1 MFVKVMVI
9 SLYALMIIVIGY
21 LGMRK
26 THSFSDFFLG
36 GGNIGPWMTAFSY
49 GTAYFSAVVF
59 IGFAGKVGWGFGYS
73 GMWIGV
79 FNGLIGVLGVW
90 WLLGWKIKQVSIRY
104 KIHTMSEFL
113 EKRYNMPFLKLFAA
127 ITIFVFLIPYSAAV
141 FIGLSYLFTSSFPG
155 VEYWHAVLF
164 IGFFTTIYIVMG
176 GYKSMA
182 MIDTIFGIIMTAG
195 VVILLIFTIR
205 EGNGISNISETLRN
219 INPQLTQA
227 VGPPG
232 WWPLFSLIVLT
243 SLAPFAMPQLVQ
255 KFYAIKDKK
264 SIRLGMFASTFFA
277 FLIGII
283 AYFVG
288 STARV
293 FLTPESTPDAFLE
306 SGAPNVDALM
316 PELLSNVIPESLAV
330 VILLLILSASMSTLA
345 ALVLISSSSLTKD
358 FYAGFINK
366 NVSDK
371 NLIRL
376 MRYSSVFFVL
386 ISMIIAF
393 LKPDTIVAIL
403 GVSWGAIGSAFL
415 GPFIWGL
422 FWKKATKAGAVSSA
436 FSGLTVCLVLYIQG
450 MPSPQAGTIGMGV
463 SLLVNPLVSLM
474 FPDKI
479 KYTG

>member
-219 INPQLTQA
+219 I
-227 VGPPG
+227 
-232 WWPLFSLIVLT
+232 
-243 SLAPFAMPQLVQ
+243 
-255 KFYAIKDKK
+255 
-264 SIRLGMFASTFFA
+264 
-277 FLIGII
+277 
-283 AYFVG
+283 
-288 STARV
+288 
-293 FLTPESTPDAFLE
+293 
-306 SGAPNVDALM
+306 
-316 PELLSNVIPESLAV
+316 
-330 VILLLILSASMSTLA
+330 
-345 ALVLISSSSLTKD
+345 
-358 FYAGFINK
+358 
-366 NVSDK
+366 
-371 NLIRL
+371 
-376 MRYSSVFFVL
+376 
-386 ISMIIAF
+386 
-393 LKPDTIVAIL
+393 
-403 GVSWGAIGSAFL
+403 
-415 GPFIWGL
+415 
-422 FWKKATKAGAVSSA
+422 
-436 FSGLTVCLVLYIQG
+436 
-450 MPSPQAGTIGMGV
+450 
-463 SLLVNPLVSLM
+463 
-474 FPDKI
+474 
-479 KYTG
+479 